1 MRRKKKIK
9 LILII
14 AAGILLAAAAG
25 YTVFIAPLL
34 EEEQWVYKEQ
44 TVERGVLKAGVTE
57 SGSLEYGVTSVLYDL
72 DLDVSDENEEDEE
85 DEEDDDSDGTG
96 QKYLKIEE
104 VYVRTGER
112 ISEGDI
118 LYRFTQDSIS
128 DVRMLLENAAA
139 QTQAEYAEAQN
150 EYNLSVLEAET
161 DAQILKLNEQY
172 AAAVYENSSQ
182 TLDNEI
188 AAIQVEIEKRTAN
201 ISLLQKKLEEA
212 TEDYREAAEDFSE
225 EEKPSVEDN
234 STVNF
239 MMMQKSYLN
248 LQTQYE
254 NAKKTLEEAEQAL
267 EDNAKEIESLQKKL
281 ENASAKSRV
290 NALEADETYRESVI
304 NGENARVTY
313 DAEVE
318 SLKETLKEAEDEK
331 DRREEQLEAFEAFVG
346 EDGCL
351 YADGEG
357 IVTEVFYEAGDRL
370 RDNGA
375 MLSYT
380 APDDMT
386 ISVDVTQEDIVD
398 LEVGDRV
405 DITFTAYEGAS
416 YEGSIRSINTTA
428 TSRES
433 NTVSYTVVIAVEGD
447 TTLLYSGMT
456 ADIIFVT
463 QQKEDVLYIT
473 RKAVMEEDG
482 KSYVYYKNSAGE
494 MEWKEIETGMDNG
507 VNIEV
512 LSGLKEGDTIYLAS
526 RVNSED
532 AVMGSDE
539 SAEDDGSESGL
550 GGTESAAP
558 DGVNGMEGMPGGNF
572 EDGGIPS
579 GEGRPSG
586 GEMPS
591 GDGRLFGGEMPSGD
605 GRSFG
610 GEMPSGDGRSSGGEM
625 PSGGGMPPGGG
636 Q

>member
-14 AAGILLAAAAG
+14 AAGILLTAAAC
-25 YTVFIAPLL
+25 YTVFIAPFL
-34 EEEQWVYKEQ
+34 EEEQWIYKEQ

-57 SGSLEYGVTSVLYDL
+57 RGSLEYGVTSVLYDL

-139 QTQAEYAEAQN
+139 QAQAEYAEAQN

-172 AAAVYENSSQ
+172 AAAVYETSSQ

-188 AAIQVEIEKRTAN
+188 TAIQVEIEKRTAN
-201 ISLLQKKLEEA
+201 INLLQKKLEEA

-225 EEKPSVEDN
+225 AEKPSVEDN

-267 EDNAKEIESLQKKL
+267 EDNAKEIESLQKRL
-281 ENASAKSRV
+281 ENASAKSKV
-290 NALEADETYRESVI
+290 NALEANETYRESVI

-331 DRREEQLEAFEAFVG
+331 DKREEQLEAFEDFVG

-370 RDNGA
+370 RYNGA

-405 DITFTAYEGAS
+405 DITFTAYEGVS

-433 NTVSYTVVIAVEGD
+433 NTVSYTVVIVVEGD

-456 ADIIFVT
+456 ADIVFVT
-463 QQKEDVLYIT
+463 EQKEDVLYIT

-494 MEWKEIETGMDNG
+494 MERKEIETGMDNG

-625 PSGGGMPPGGG
+625 PSGGGR
-636 Q
+636 

>member
-14 AAGILLAAAAG
+14 AAGILLTAAAC

-72 DLDVSDENEEDEE
+72 DLDVSDEDEEDEE

-172 AAAVYENSSQ
+172 AAAVYETSSQ

-188 AAIQVEIEKRTAN
+188 TAIQVEIEKRTAN

-225 EEKPSVEDN
+225 AEKPSVEDN

-254 NAKKTLEEAEQAL
+254 NAKKTLEEAGQAL
-267 EDNAKEIESLQKKL
+267 EDNAKEIESLQKRL

-405 DITFTAYEGAS
+405 DITFAAYEGAS

-494 MEWKEIETGMDNG
+494 MERKEIETGMDNG

-532 AVMGSDE
+532 AVMGSGE
-539 SAEDDGSESGL
+539 SAGDDGSESWF

-558 DGVNGMEGMPGGNF
+558 DGGSGMEGMPGGNF

-579 GEGRPSG
+579 GGGRPSG
-586 GEMPS
+586 GEMP
-591 GDGRLFGGEMPSGD
+591 LGD

-625 PSGGGMPPGGG
+625 PSGDGRSFGGEMPSGGG
-636 Q
+636 R